1 MSEENLTPKKKGV
14 FAHIR
19 EGLSRTRE
27 ALSSKVEN
35 LISYYKEMDDDFF
48 EDLLDVLVSSDLGMK
63 TAEDIVN
70 RVRTQVRKEKVGDPQ
85 KVRQY
90 MRDAIVEALGGIQDY
105 ELPRPAIITMVGV
118 NGTGKTTTAGKL
130 AAKYKAE
137 GRQVILAAAD
147 TFRAAAAE
155 QLTVWAERAGA
166 PVIRH
171 QEGSDPAAVVFDA
184 LASFKARGADL
195 LIADTA
201 GRLHN
206 KKNLMN
212 ELEKIGR
219 VISREA
225 PDVSQEVF
233 LVVDATTGQN
243 ALNQARVFSEVA
255 HVTGIVL
262 TKLDSTAKG
271 GIAIAIA
278 SELGVPVRFVG
289 LGEGIED
296 LMPFDPVG
304 FAQGIL

>member
-1 MSEENLTPKKKGV
+1 MSEENLTPKKKGF

-27 ALSSKVEN
+27 AQSAKVEN

-225 PDVSQEVF
+225 PDVPQEVF